1 MNDPLGVRGI
11 QCVGNLDSQVQQ
23 CFQFYRTR
31 AYAMLQSYS
40 IQKLHGNERLAVLL
54 ADVVNRADVR
64 MIQRR
69 SGLRFALK
77 AGEGLRVPGNIVGQE
92 LERDEAVQARVFR
105 FVNHAHTAPANFFDN
120 AIVGNG
126 LADHEEWQ
134 FYSRS
139 ILWARQA
146 VVNGGLGSGDVQ
158 LRGWF
163 NDEMARPSRSKRCF
177 ASGLEERCEGRIL
190 MYRKNKNSFLKGIRT
205 QPCTSMRLEA
215 GNF

>member
-1 MNDPLGVRGI
+1 MNDPFGVRGI

-23 CFQFYRTR
+23 CFQFYRPR
-31 AYAMLQSYS
+31 SYAMLQSYS

-77 AGEGLRVPGNIVGQE
+77 AGEGLRLPGNIVGQE

-105 FVNHAHTAPANFFDN
+105 FVNHAHTAAANFFDN

-134 FYSRS
+134 LYSRS
-139 ILWARQA
+139 ILWTRQA
-146 VVNGGLGSGDVQ
+146 VVNGGFVSCSGSLGFRTLALAALKECERRIDAATATNPELSVA
-158 LRGWF
+158 LIV
-163 NDEMARPSRSKRCF
+163 N
-177 ASGLEERCEGRIL
+177 ASGQTFGAEGDLDPR
-190 MYRKNKNSFLKGIRT
+190 RFR
-205 QPCTSMRLEA
+205 
-215 GNF
+215 